1 MFVLSEELGMNIILR
16 LFVPAPNTSNEKV
29 AHAVQT
35 VYTARG
41 QPKTWIYGNIYTTQA
56 LVIMQNV

>member
-29 AHAVQT
+29 AHAVWT

-41 QPKTWIYGNIYTTQA
+41 QAKTWIYGNIYTTQA